1 MHQLVTQRR
10 PLCVQQS
17 SQAAPAR
24 PASSLM
30 QNNTLKFHHN
40 FTLFLRLFLCQQ
52 WTDVSPEINMW
63 LSSPFP
69 PPPLLLL
76 LSFHGYFPQPSFI
89 TVAPRWSST
98 SSDFCKATQVCVSLK
113 VKILL
118 MGKTWR
124 KTNVTVSFFF
134 FFFVVYFLFHDDDDD
149 DVYYIDYLI
158 KYWAEIQ
165 TCCFP
170 FST

>member
-1 MHQLVTQRR
+1 M
-10 PLCVQQS
+10 QS
-17 SQAAPAR
+17 
-24 PASSLM
+24 
-30 QNNTLKFHHN
+30 NTLKFHHN
-40 FTLFLRLFLCQQ
+40 FTLFLRLFLCQE

-76 LSFHGYFPQPSFI
+76 LSFHGYFPQTSFI

-134 FFFVVYFLFHDDDDD
+134 LFFVVYFLFHDDDDD